1 MVSFPDGSST
11 PTNKFY
17 ICKTVSVTES
27 SKKTKAPVRH
37 LEGHPLLWLPL
48 SLRQL
53 VTWGQRIYQ
62 NSWAVAVSIKRA
74 YLII

>member
-1 MVSFPDGSST
+1 MVSFPEGSST

-53 VTWGQRIYQ
+53 PGDRESIRIPGPWLFR
-62 NSWAVAVSIKRA
+62 SKEHI
-74 YLII
+74 